1 MAEERQ
7 RIQVEFSPEA
17 FVRLKEVKELAGKKS
32 YAEVVREAILVY
44 EWLLKQKRQDAKFQ
58 VVKGDSRMEVE
69 LVPLL

>member
-7 RIQVEFSPEA
+7 RIQVEFTPEA
-17 FVRLKEVKELAGKKS
+17 FARLKEVKELSGKKS